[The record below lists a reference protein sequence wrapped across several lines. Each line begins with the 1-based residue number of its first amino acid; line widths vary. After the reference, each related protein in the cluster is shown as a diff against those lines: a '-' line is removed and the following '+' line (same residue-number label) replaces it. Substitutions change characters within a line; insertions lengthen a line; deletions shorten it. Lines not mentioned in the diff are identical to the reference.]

1 MAQDFPRNGG
11 ESPPES
17 AIAPPT
23 MSPSF
28 LKWVAVIIGLIVL
41 LGVLSFG
48 RGVYTDLLWFDSLG
62 FRAIF
67 VKVTV
72 TRISL
77 FAIGA
82 ITTAIILSVSL
93 WVAHRYSVGE
103 VNLPIPTEVVPTLRR
118 AVLWGAVIVIVIM
131 SLIFGSVLAARW
143 ELFLRFTNSVPFG
156 QIDPVY
162 GQDLGFYIFNL
173 PVYSFVQG
181 WILGL
186 GIVTL
191 LATVA
196 LNFINFSLRG
206 TSYTLSGA
214 RLAHVSV
221 IAAVIMLAMAV
232 GHWIDRW
239 ALVLS
244 EDGAVFGAT
253 FADLNAR
260 RPALLIMTIIAAA
273 AAILMAANVYL
284 RELRIVIGAVVLWVV
299 LGLVLNSAWPA
310 VIQQFSVTPNEFV
323 RESPYIA
330 RNIELTRQAFALDRI
345 EEAFFQAES
354 DVGVELIE
362 DNLKTINNI
371 RLWDYRPLSSVYRQ
385 IQLIRPYYDFK
396 DADVDRYYI
405 NGEYRQ
411 VLLSAREVA
420 PEKLNPQDQTWVNNK
435 LSYTHGIGIAMSPAT
450 EFTQEGRPEFYA
462 QDIPVDGA
470 IPVGLRDGETPPD
483 IVVNNPRIY
492 YGENTVDYVIV
503 NSNTQEIDYQ
513 TEAGDLFRN
522 HYDGSGGV
530 VLDSFFRKLAYAW
543 QFGDV
548 NILISGEITP
558 NSRLQYRRQI
568 QERVASVA
576 PFLQLDKDPYIVAAS
591 ERLFWVQDAYTTTD
605 HYPYSEPT
613 EIPGGE
619 GGFSTH
625 FNYMRNS
632 VKAVVDSYDGSL
644 TFYVWDRSDPMILTY
659 ERIFPDMFVSSDQM
673 PSELRSH
680 VRYPQDFFSEQA
692 GKYIKYHM
700 KDPQDF
706 YNNEDLWAIPQEK
719 FGQGET
725 LQPVEPYYVI
735 MRLPGE
741 ESEEFMQLLPYTP
754 SERQNLIGW
763 LAARS
768 DGENYGKLVAF
779 NFPKDR
785 QIDGPEQVEARIDN
799 DQAISAWFTLRC
811 SEGSTCIRGNLLV
824 IPIGNSLLYA
834 EPVYIRAEG
843 VDFPELKRVILATAD
858 RVVMED
864 SLGLALASL
873 TGDRSL
879 VTVGEPDTPRTSEAA
894 PATTTT
900 VPRTGDGN
908 EMQMQITILSDSIEN
923 MKDDLDALE
932 EALNRLKELTGGE

>member
-1 MAQDFPRNGG
+1 MAEDFPRNGG
-11 ESPPES
+11 ESPPEP
-17 AIAPPT
+17 AIGPPT
-23 MSPSF
+23 MSPS
-28 LKWVAVIIGLIVL
+28 LMKWGLVVIGLIVL
-41 LGVLSFG
+41 FGIFSFG
-48 RGVYTDLLWFDSLG
+48 RGVYTDLLWFDTLG
-62 FRAIF
+62 FRAVF
-67 VKVTV
+67 LKVTV
-72 TRISL
+72 TRIAL
-77 FAIGA
+77 FAFGA
-82 ITTAIILSVSL
+82 VVAAVVLSVS
-93 WVAHRYSVGE
+93 VRIAHMQSSGE
-103 VNLPIPTEVVPTLRR
+103 VNLPIPPEVIPTLRK
-118 AVLWGAVIVIVIM
+118 AVLWGSIIVIIIL

-156 QIDPVY
+156 QLDPVY

-186 GIVTL
+186 GIVAL
-191 LATVA
+191 LATVG

-206 TSYTLSGA
+206 TSYSLNGA
-214 RLAHVSV
+214 RLAHLSV
-221 IAAVIMLAMAV
+221 IAAVIMLTMAA
-232 GHWIDRW
+232 GHWLDRW

-260 RPALLIMTIIAAA
+260 RPALLIMTIIAIA
-273 AAILMAANVYL
+273 AAILLAANVYL
-284 RELRIVIGAVVLWVV
+284 RELRLVLGAVVLWVV

-310 VIQQFSVTPNEFV
+310 LIQQFSVTPNEFV
-323 RESPYIA
+323 RESPYIL

-345 EEAFFQAES
+345 EEAFFQAEAEVS
-354 DVGVELIE
+354 PDLIR
-362 DNLKTINNI
+362 DNIKTINNI

-405 NGEYRQ
+405 DGEYKQ

-450 EFTQEGRPEFYA
+450 EFTPEGRPEFYA
-462 QDIPVDGA
+462 QDIPTDGA
-470 IPVGLRDGETPPD
+470 IPVGRKDGVTPPD
-483 IVVNNPRIY
+483 LIVDNPRIY

-513 TEAGDLFRN
+513 TETGDLFRN
-522 HYDGSGGV
+522 HYDGKGGV
-530 VLDSFFRKLAYAW
+530 KLDSFFRRLAYAW

-548 NILISGEITP
+548 NILISGEISP
-558 NSRLQYRRQI
+558 KSRLQYRREI
-568 QERVASVA
+568 QERVAAVA
-576 PFLQLDKDPYIVAAS
+576 PFLQLDRDPYIVAAS
-591 ERLFWVQDAYTTTD
+591 DKLYWVQDAYTTTD
-605 HYPYSEPT
+605 HYPYSQPT
-613 EIPGGE
+613 EILNGE
-619 GGFSTH
+619 GEFSTH

-632 VKAVVDSYDGSL
+632 VKAVVDSYDGTL
-644 TFYVWDRSDPMILTY
+644 QYYIWDDSDPMILTY
-659 ERIFPDMFVSSDQM
+659 ERIFPDLFLSADQM
-673 PSELRSH
+673 PAELRSH

-741 ESEEFMQLLPYTP
+741 DTEEFMQLLPYTP

-768 DGENYGKLVAF
+768 DGDNYGKLVAF

-799 DQAISAWFTLRC
+799 DQSISAWFTLRC
-811 SEGSTCIRGNLLV
+811 SEGSSCIRGNLLV

-858 RVVMED
+858 KVVMED

-873 TGDRSL
+873 TGERSL
-879 VTVGEPDTPRTSEAA
+879 ATVGEPDTPRSTE
-894 PATTTT
+894 ATTTT
-900 VPRTGDGN
+900 VAPQTGDVGVL
-908 EMQMQITILSDSIEN
+908 QMQITIVSDSIESIR
-923 MKDDLDALE
+923 DDLGALE
-932 EALNRLKELTGGE
+932 EALNKLKELTGGE

>member
-1 MAQDFPRNGG
+1 MAEDFPRNGG
-11 ESPPES
+11 DSPAEPVLG
-17 AIAPPT
+17 APAMPT
-23 MSPSF
+23 SF
-28 LKWVAVIIGLIVL
+28 LKWGVVIVGLIVAF
-41 LGVLSFG
+41 GIVSFG

-62 FRAIF
+62 FRAVF
-67 VKVTV
+67 LKVTV
-72 TRISL
+72 TRIAL

-82 ITTAIILSVSL
+82 LVTAVILGVSVRI
-93 WVAHRYSVGE
+93 AHLHSSGE
-103 VNLPIPTEVVPTLRR
+103 VNLPIPAEVVPTLRR
-118 AVLWGAVIVIVIM
+118 AVLWGSVIVIVIL

-156 QIDPVY
+156 QVDPVY
-162 GQDLGFYIFNL
+162 GQDLGFFIFNL

-181 WILGL
+181 WILGI

-191 LATVA
+191 LATVG
-196 LNFINFSLRG
+196 LNFINYSLRG
-206 TSYTLSGA
+206 TGYSLTGA

-221 IAAVIMLAMAV
+221 IAAVIMLTMAA

-244 EDGAVFGAT
+244 EDGTVFGAT

-323 RESPYIA
+323 KESQYIL
-330 RNIELTRQAFALDRI
+330 RNMELTRQAFALHRI
-345 EEAFFQAES
+345 EEAFYPAES
-354 DVGVELIE
+354 DVDSELIE
-362 DNLKTINNI
+362 DNLQTINNI

-405 NGEYRQ
+405 DGEYKQ

-420 PEKLNPQDQTWVNNK
+420 PEKLRPEDQTWVNNK
-435 LSYTHGIGIAMSPAT
+435 LSYTHGIGIAMSPVT
-450 EFTQEGRPEFYA
+450 EFTPEGRPEFFA
-462 QDIPVDGA
+462 KDIPIDGA
-470 IPVGLRDGETPPD
+470 IPIGVQDGETPPD
-483 IVVNNPRIY
+483 LVVDNPRIY

-513 TEAGDLFRN
+513 TESGELFRS
-522 HYDGSGGV
+522 HYDGRGGV
-530 VLDSFFRKLAYAW
+530 QLDSFLRKLAYAW

-548 NILISGEITP
+548 NVLISGEITP
-558 NSRLQYRRQI
+558 ASRLQYRRQI

-576 PFLQLDKDPYIVAAS
+576 PFLQLDRDPYIVAANG
-591 ERLFWVQDAYTTTD
+591 RLLWVQDAYTTTD
-605 HYPYSEPT
+605 HFPYSEPT
-613 EIPGGE
+613 EIAGGE
-619 GGFSTH
+619 GGFATH

-644 TFYVWDRSDPMILTY
+644 QFYIWDESDPMILTY
-659 ERIFPDMFVSSDQM
+659 KRIFPDLFISADQM
-673 PSELRSH
+673 SPELKSH

-692 GKYIKYHM
+692 EKYVKYHM

-725 LQPVEPYYVI
+725 LQVVEPYYVI
-735 MRLPGE
+735 MRLPE
-741 ESEEFMQLLPYTP
+741 QETEEFMLLLPYTP

-768 DGENYGKLVAF
+768 DGDNYGKLVAY

-799 DQAISAWFTLRC
+799 DQEISAWFTLRC
-811 SEGSTCIRGNLLV
+811 SEGSSCIRGNLLV

-834 EPVYIRAEG
+834 EPVYIQAEG
-843 VDFPELKRVILATAD
+843 VIFPELKRVILATAD

-873 TGDRSL
+873 TGEQSL
-879 VTVGEPDTPRTSEAA
+879 ATVGEPDRPRASEAA
-894 PATTTT
+894 PTAPQT
-900 VPRTGDGN
+900 VDGN
-908 EMQMQITILSDSIEN
+908 ELQLQITIVSDSIES
-923 MKDDLDALE
+923 MKNDLTALEDAL
-932 EALNRLKELTGGE
+932 NKLKELTGGE